1 MDNIVDHKYF
11 LLVGSK
17 KISLGA
23 LDSKNRIF
31 FNKEILINDL
41 SIKEI
46 FSSLENFLDKN
57 IFEIEKDLKSYIK
70 EIILIV
76 DFNDFLKVDMSFS
89 YNFKK
94 KDFSSIDL
102 TNALID
108 IKNNF
113 KKTIIDY
120 EIIHMVI
127 NKFIIDEKVYS
138 FIPNDIDFN
147 NLSLELKFICLKNDF
162 VQNFKKILSKY
173 EISLNRTLC
182 FSYIADFKCSND
194 ENIFSITKKVL
205 NGLNQN
211 EIFLIEKSN
220 KNEGF
225 FEKFFN
231 FFN

>member
-94 KDFSSIDL
+94 KTL
-102 TNALID
+102 VPLI
-108 IKNNF
+108 
-113 KKTIIDY
+113 
-120 EIIHMVI
+120 
-127 NKFIIDEKVYS
+127 
-138 FIPNDIDFN
+138 
-147 NLSLELKFICLKNDF
+147 
-162 VQNFKKILSKY
+162 
-173 EISLNRTLC
+173 
-182 FSYIADFKCSND
+182 
-194 ENIFSITKKVL
+194 
-205 NGLNQN
+205 
-211 EIFLIEKSN
+211 
-220 KNEGF
+220 
-225 FEKFFN
+225 
-231 FFN
+231 

>member
-1 MDNIVDHKYF
+1 
-11 LLVGSK
+11 
-17 KISLGA
+17 
-23 LDSKNRIF
+23 
-31 FNKEILINDL
+31 
-41 SIKEI
+41 
-46 FSSLENFLDKN
+46 
-57 IFEIEKDLKSYIK
+57 
-70 EIILIV
+70 
-76 DFNDFLKVDMSFS
+76 
-89 YNFKK
+89 
-94 KDFSSIDL
+94 
-102 TNALID
+102 
-108 IKNNF
+108 
-113 KKTIIDY
+113 
-120 EIIHMVI
+120 MVI

-138 FIPNDIDFN
+138 IIPNDIDFN

-220 KNEGF
+220 KNEGL